1 MISVIGTIL
10 APSGISYIDPLIN
23 VYFLSYNPV
32 SDIFAIPQILDDV
45 SYSDSISPID
55 QLDIVS
61 ITDRNAN
68 RDQITSIVL
77 MVLENTYPN
86 CTFEII

>member
-23 VYFLSYNPV
+23 VYFLSYNPQT
-32 SDIFAIPQILDDV
+32 DIFAVPQILDTATDP
-45 SYSDSISPID
+45 DSITPID
-55 QLDIVS
+55 QLNIVS
-61 ITDRNAN
+61 IADRNAN

-77 MVLENTYPN
+77 MVLENTYSN
-86 CTFEII
+86 CKFQII